1 MYTLPTLKYL
11 WLQLVE
17 YVTYYLKYLWGLYC
31 DYPNEVKT
39 AVGIIIAALVM
50 MCILLISIFIRSR
63 TRANENRLIQNMQ
76 YRFSSAINMV
86 MYGDIDSNLSQAEMK
101 QMILNLDPTGKTEL
115 PEKKKERHML
125 VRIIYMRYIT
135 DTPDNSKMH
144 NIHVMLDVCGIPQF
158 LEQQVNQ
165 GNLHC
170 MVDAL
175 NMMRTFK
182 LYINPWVINKLVKS
196 SNIRVRR
203 LAMYSAVMSSSDS
216 DLDYFETDFFDNNSC
231 IYDEIELGYAL
242 HRRQAAGLRLPN
254 LAHWAHLQ
262 KNHST
267 RCLFVRL
274 MRRFDQRE
282 YCSQLV
288 DLFRESRHKKLIEEI
303 SRTWGYLHYVD
314 GEKLL
319 VDSLLVQPDDTKVA
333 ILHAITRMA
342 TGRSLDVLL
351 DGYRNTTNPHV
362 RFEALR
368 CMYNYGDEGRRLFDR
383 VERQASGR
391 DRKFF
396 DFFHNS
402 ITLYRIPL
410 DKEQAYHPS
419 VETIHSM

>member
-39 AVGIIIAALVM
+39 AVGIIIAVLVM

-170 MVDAL
+170 KVDAL

>member
-39 AVGIIIAALVM
+39 AVGIIIAVLVM

-170 MVDAL
+170 KVDAL

-319 VDSLLVQPDDTKVA
+319 VDSLLMQPDDTKVA

>member
-1 MYTLPTLKYL
+1 MDSVSQFSYWFHVIKS
-11 WLQLVE
+11 
-17 YVTYYLKYLWGLYC
+17 YVSYYLTYLFNMYR
-31 DYPNEVKT
+31 DYPYEVQV
-39 AVGIIIAALVM
+39 AVSVIIFVAVLMCIIMLVM
-50 MCILLISIFIRSR
+50 FCVSRSKAR
-63 TRANENRLIQNMQ
+63 ERRLMMKLKQRFSPVINHVMYSGADTPLTRAEIFEMLRRSNPVGNSEILSKKREKCLFCKIV
-76 YRFSSAINMV
+76 YERFIV
-86 MYGDIDSNLSQAEMK
+86 
-101 QMILNLDPTGKTEL
+101 
-115 PEKKKERHML
+115 
-125 VRIIYMRYIT
+125 
-135 DTPDNSKMH
+135 DTPDD
-144 NIHVMLDVCGIPQF
+144 IHMVSLHALLDVCGIPQF

-254 LAHWAHLQ
+254 LAQWAHLQ

-319 VDSLLVQPDDTKVA
+319 VDSLLMQPDDTKVA

-342 TGRSLDVLL
+342 TGKSLDVLL
-351 DGYRNTTNPHV
+351 DGYKNTTNPHV

-368 CMYNYGDEGRRLFDR
+368 CMYNYGYEGRLLFDS
-383 VERQASGR
+383 VEQQASGR

>member
-1 MYTLPTLKYL
+1 MYTLPTLKYF

-39 AVGIIIAALVM
+39 AVGIIIAVLVM

-125 VRIIYMRYIT
+125 VRIIYKRYIT

-170 MVDAL
+170 KVDAL

-182 LYINPWVINKLVKS
+182 LYINPWVINKLLKS

-242 HRRQAAGLRLPN
+242 HRRQARLP
-254 LAHWAHLQ
+254 
-262 KNHST
+262 
-267 RCLFVRL
+267 
-274 MRRFDQRE
+274 
-282 YCSQLV
+282 
-288 DLFRESRHKKLIEEI
+288 
-303 SRTWGYLHYVD
+303 
-314 GEKLL
+314 
-319 VDSLLVQPDDTKVA
+319 
-333 ILHAITRMA
+333 
-342 TGRSLDVLL
+342 
-351 DGYRNTTNPHV
+351 
-362 RFEALR
+362 
-368 CMYNYGDEGRRLFDR
+368 
-383 VERQASGR
+383 
-391 DRKFF
+391 
-396 DFFHNS
+396 
-402 ITLYRIPL
+402 
-410 DKEQAYHPS
+410 
-419 VETIHSM
+419 

>member
-63 TRANENRLIQNMQ
+63 TRAKENRLIQNMQ